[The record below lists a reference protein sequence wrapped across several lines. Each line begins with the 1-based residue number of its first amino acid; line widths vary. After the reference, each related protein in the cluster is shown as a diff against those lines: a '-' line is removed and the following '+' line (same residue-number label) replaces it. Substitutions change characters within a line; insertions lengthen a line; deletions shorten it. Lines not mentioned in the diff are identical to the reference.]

1 MRKMIMGFA
10 LLLSLAV
17 CAPAFAADLKI
28 GVMNLQRVVEESQ
41 AGLEVQKNLRAKFE
55 KMNTDVEKQKTEIER
70 MREEMD
76 RQGMA
81 LSPEA
86 MQDKEL
92 AFKRRVRDY
101 QDMVMAYQ
109 RKLKSEEEQAT
120 GPVLDL
126 LAKVVEDYA
135 KRNSYS
141 LILDTAGQF
150 NNVLYNDASVDVSQ
164 DIINELNKAWAAKK

>member
-1 MRKMIMGFA
+1 MRKVIIGFA
-10 LLLSLAV
+10 LVLTMALSGA
-17 CAPAFAADLKI
+17 AFAAEQKI
-28 GVMNLQRVVEESQ
+28 GVMNLQNVVEQSD
-41 AGLEVQKNLRAKFE
+41 AGREIQNSLRSKFE
-55 KMNTDVEKQKTEIER
+55 KMNADVEKQKNEIER

-76 RQGMA
+76 RQSMA
-81 LSPEA
+81 LSLEA

-120 GPVLDL
+120 VPVLEL
-126 LAKVVEDYA
+126 VAKVVEDYA
-135 KRNSYS
+135 KRNNFS

-150 NNVLYNDASVDVSQ
+150 SNVLYNDPAVDVSQ
-164 DIINELNKAWAAKK
+164 EVINELNRAWKNRK